1 MRIIAGK
8 AKGIKL
14 TAPSGLN
21 VRPTA
26 DRVKESV
33 FNILQTYIQEAT
45 VLDIFS
51 GTGNLGLEAL
61 SRGAKSGVF
70 IDISPVSI
78 ETIKKNGAKA
88 KLLENMKIY
97 RLDSIRGLMKLA
109 QNGDRF
115 DLIFCD
121 PPYNQGFVARVLEKV
136 DSTNLLVADGFLVV
150 EHSKH
155 EELMD
160 NLKNLILKRTEIYG
174 ETIISFFTVNR

>member
-8 AKGIKL
+8 AKGTKL
-14 TAPSGLN
+14 TVPTGLN
-21 VRPTA
+21 IRPTA

-33 FNILQTYIQEAT
+33 FNILQNYLQEAI
-45 VLDIFS
+45 VLDVFA

-61 SRGAKSGVF
+61 SGGAKSGVF
-70 IDISPVSI
+70 IDVNPLSI
-78 ETIKKNGAKA
+78 DTIKKNGAKT

-121 PPYNQGFVARVLEKV
+121 PPYNQGFVDRVLEKV
-136 DSTNLLVADGFLVV
+136 DSTKLLAAEGFLIM

-155 EELMD
+155 EEIE
-160 NLKNLILKRTEIYG
+160 NTCQNIILKRTEVYG